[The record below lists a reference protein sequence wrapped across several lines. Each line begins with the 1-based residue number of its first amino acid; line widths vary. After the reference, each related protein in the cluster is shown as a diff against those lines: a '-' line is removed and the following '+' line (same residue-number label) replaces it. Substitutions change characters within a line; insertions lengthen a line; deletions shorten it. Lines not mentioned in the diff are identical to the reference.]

1 MVQEALTVCMCF
13 CLLVTEICLT
23 VTASP
28 PGKTQVGG
36 PQTHGSRFSFLG
48 VPHNS
53 WLLVLSYSLSVE
65 LFKTVFEYRTCPQN
79 ITMEEFC
86 WNLDR
91 ELGTGELTIYI
102 STTCSIWKSTKIR
115 LTIRKKKS
123 ISEMDQFCFKRETNY
138 SQWWI
143 PTWFWLALN

>member
-1 MVQEALTVCMCF
+1 MCF

-48 VPHNS
+48 VSHNS
-53 WLLVLSYSLSVE
+53 WLLVLSSSLSVE
-65 LFKTVFEYRTCPQN
+65 LLDCIWILYMSAKCHYGRILLKSWQRT
-79 ITMEEFC
+79 
-86 WNLDR
+86 WNR
-91 ELGTGELTIYI
+91 RITIYI
-102 STTCSIWKSTKIR
+102 STTCSILKSTKIR
-115 LTIRKKKS
+115 LTIRKKKC
-123 ISEMDQFCFKRETNY
+123 ISEMDQSCFNRETNY

-143 PTWFWLALN
+143 PTWFD

>member
-1 MVQEALTVCMCF
+1 MCF

-65 LFKTVFEYRTCPQN
+65 LLDSIWIPYMSAKYHCGRILLKAWQRT
-79 ITMEEFC
+79 
-86 WNLDR
+86 WNR
-91 ELGTGELTIYI
+91 RILTIYI
-102 STTCSIWKSTKIR
+102 STTCCILKSTKIR
-115 LTIRKKKS
+115 LTIRKRKVYVK
-123 ISEMDQFCFKRETNY
+123 
-138 SQWWI
+138 WI
-143 PTWFWLALN
+143 NFVLIEKLITLNDEFLLGFD

>member
-48 VPHNS
+48 VP
-53 WLLVLSYSLSVE
+53 WFPDCWYYLLAWVSSCIWILYMSAKYHYGRIL
-65 LFKTVFEYRTCPQN
+65 LKAWQRT
-79 ITMEEFC
+79 
-86 WNLDR
+86 WNR
-91 ELGTGELTIYI
+91 RITIYI
-102 STTCSIWKSTKIR
+102 STTCSILKSTKIR
-115 LTIRKKKS
+115 LTIRKRNVYV
-123 ISEMDQFCFKRETNY
+123 KRINFVLIEKLVT
-138 SQWWI
+138 
-143 PTWFWLALN
+143 LNDEFLLGFD

>member
-53 WLLVLSYSLSVE
+53 WLLVLSSSLSVE
-65 LFKTVFEYRTCPQN
+65 LLDCIWIPYMSAKYHYGRILLKSWQRT
-79 ITMEEFC
+79 
-86 WNLDR
+86 WNR
-91 ELGTGELTIYI
+91 RITIYI
-102 STTCSIWKSTKIR
+102 STTCSILKSTKIR
-115 LTIRKKKS
+115 LTIRKRNVYVK
-123 ISEMDQFCFKRETNY
+123 
-138 SQWWI
+138 WI
-143 PTWFWLALN
+143 NFVLIEKLITLNDE